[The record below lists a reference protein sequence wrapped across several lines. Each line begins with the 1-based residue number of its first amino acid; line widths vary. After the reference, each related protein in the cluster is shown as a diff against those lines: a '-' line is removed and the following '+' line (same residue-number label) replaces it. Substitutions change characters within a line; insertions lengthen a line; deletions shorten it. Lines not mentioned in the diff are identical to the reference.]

1 MKYFDFKRY
10 KLSTILKKINFSRYN
25 FLKDFNFVNFKK
37 LDLKKNYKYI
47 SFLRSYLVK
56 LLNYLNPRRYN
67 YSIKKNNLIKSR
79 FIIKHLPLTI
89 IFFGFLYFS
98 IPTLYKYEKKNIENL
113 ICENKN
119 IKCTISGNINYNFL
133 PTPRIKIKDL
143 VVSNLND
150 KEIILLSAKKVI
162 LKLSLK
168 NLIVKDKQK
177 FKTIEINNY
186 EINVNLKKLKN
197 FSSIKF
203 EKIPVKLLKGQITL
217 LDNNVYVATIDEA
230 NLSLSLQEHPNKI
243 TLRGKFL
250 GDDIYIRS
258 LSKMT
263 KQKLT
268 TKIKLKMSNLNLL
281 TKIKFFSSKKK
292 NINGNVL
299 IRKDKFR
306 FTGIFD
312 YKDNAIIISE
322 SNLRNIFLDGKLEGK
337 IELSPYFNFNL
348 DLNLNSIN
356 FTKLYS
362 YLLNLS
368 EKDQKNLFEVN
379 NKINGNLNLSAEKV
393 YSSYNLV
400 KSLESR
406 VKFSNGNILI
416 DQFLINLGK
425 LGAADISGDIKN
437 NNKSSNFKYE
447 GNFFIDNEKK
457 FLSKFAI
464 YNLKNISSNLFFS
477 GNFDLKNIRNSFY
490 EISNNEKLNNDDIN
504 FIEKEFNEYMLS
516 DGYNNLFRFSKFKEF
531 IKLILSDSN

>member
-25 FLKDFNFVNFKK
+25 VLKEFNFVNFKK

-98 IPTLYKYEKKNIENL
+98 IPTLYKYEKKNFENL

>member
-477 GNFDLKNIRNSFY
+477 GNFD
-490 EISNNEKLNNDDIN
+490 
-504 FIEKEFNEYMLS
+504 
-516 DGYNNLFRFSKFKEF
+516 
-531 IKLILSDSN
+531 

>member
-168 NLIVKDKQK
+168 NLIVKDKHK